1 MFRLAEPLAKG
12 PCARVRVAGEMAAGL
27 SLGSPYVLGC
37 LLLSSGFVLYV
48 CMFGASS
55 SGFIGYA
62 HDVLTGCPC
71 LRPIFRRCFGPRV
84 RRAFDYVED
93 VCCWRPNPALQ
104 LFYVALMAGGF
115 ALFYHHVMPLI
126 PNARV
131 HPIHR
136 LNAYWVM
143 GLGVVIF
150 TMASF
155 ADPGTVTAASLHR
168 FAALRPRGARRT
180 AMPPPPARPAHATFL
195 RSCTTRR
202 CAARAWCR
210 GRRGRS
216 TA

>member
-1 MFRLAEPLAKG
+1 
-12 PCARVRVAGEMAAGL
+12 MAAGL
-27 SLGSPYVLGC
+27 SLGNPYVLGC

-115 ALFYHHVMPLI
+115 ALFYHHVLPLL
-126 PNARV
+126 PNSRV

-136 LNAYWVM
+136 INAYWVM

-168 FAALRPRGARRT
+168 FSRLPYDRAVRAAPPCSLAARAAPPLTPPFRP
-180 AMPPPPARPAHATFL
+180 
-195 RSCTTRR
+195 RSCTTCLLYTSPSPRDKR
-202 CAARAWCR
+202 QSRMPSSA
-210 GRRGRS
+210 
-216 TA
+216 

>member
-1 MFRLAEPLAKG
+1 MFRLVSGAFFKG
-12 PCARVRVAGEMAAGL
+12 TFCAGVRVAGAMAAGL
-27 SLGSPYVLGC
+27 SLGNPYVLGC

-115 ALFYHHVMPLI
+115 ALFYHHVLLLL
-126 PNARV
+126 PNSRV

-136 LNAYWVM
+136 INAYWVM

-168 FAALRPRGARRT
+168 FSRLPYDRAVRRRAAP
-180 AMPPPPARPAHATFL
+180 
-195 RSCTTRR
+195 
-202 CAARAWCR
+202 
-210 GRRGRS
+210 
-216 TA
+216 